1 MQYRLLGKNG
11 IILGS
16 VTYTIIPIK
25 PILKTDT
32 IDSCNYMLEDNGH
45 MYRITSRVKQQ
56 VTEVIS
62 KFQL

>member
-1 MQYRLLGKNG
+1 MQYRLLGNNG
-11 IILGS
+11 ITLGN
-16 VTYTIIPIK
+16 VTYTVIPFK

-32 IDSCNYMLEDNGH
+32 TDTCNYVLEDNGH